1 VHSQR
6 MANVNFQSIALGVYL
21 FICLFDFVLVPVWY
35 GVNRP
40 EIASFIDTMNTM
52 ENAQLQMELMRKMTD
67 HHDPY
72 TLMGGGLFHLS
83 FGAILTGSVL
93 NRKNKE
99 E

>member
-1 VHSQR
+1 

-52 ENAQLQMELMRKMTD
+52 DNTQLQMELMRK
-67 HHDPY
+67 
-72 TLMGGGLFHLS
+72 
-83 FGAILTGSVL
+83 
-93 NRKNKE
+93 
-99 E
+99 

>member
-1 VHSQR
+1 

-52 ENAQLQMELMRKMTD
+52 KNAHPR
-67 HHDPY
+67 
-72 TLMGGGLFHLS
+72 S
-83 FGAILTGSVL
+83 AIKVVNCHCQQVSRFSD
-93 NRKNKE
+93 NDN
-99 E
+99 